1 MNIKSWSRKGNWPID
16 KGIYTITLNASERLC
31 RRKNLIL
38 DSGKKVL
45 IALDKVV
52 NFNDSDGLELENGEW
67 IKINAAKEKV
77 IDINTNDNEHQSL
90 LAWHLGNRHLAMQI
104 VNEKLLRIEYD
115 HVILDML
122 KVLNAK
128 VFIRED
134 IFEPELGAYGAHNH

>member
-1 MNIKSWSRKGNWPID
+1 MNIKSWRRKGNWPID
-16 KGIYTITLNASERLC
+16 KVKYTITLNASERLC

-38 DSGKKVL
+38 DNGKKVL

-52 NFNDSDGLELENGEW
+52 NFNDSDGFELENGEW
-67 IKINAAKEKV
+67 IKINAAKEKI

-104 VNEKLLRIEYD
+104 INEKLLRIEYD

-122 KVLNAK
+122 KVLNTR
-128 VFIRED
+128 VSIRED
-134 IFEPELGAYGAHNH
+134 IFEPELGAYGAHKH

>member
-1 MNIKSWSRKGNWPID
+1 MNIKSWRRKGNWPID
-16 KGIYTITLNASERLC
+16 KVKYTITLNASERLC

-38 DSGKKVL
+38 DNGKKVL

-52 NFNDSDGLELENGEW
+52 NFNDSDGFELENGEW
-67 IKINAAKEKV
+67 IKINAAKEKI

-104 VNEKLLRIEYD
+104 INEKLLRIEYD

-122 KVLNAK
+122 KVLNTR

>member
-16 KGIYTITLNASERLC
+16 KAKYTITLNASERLC

-38 DSGKKVL
+38 DNGKKVL

-52 NFNDSDGLELENGEW
+52 NFNDSDGFELENGEW
-67 IKINAAKEKV
+67 IKINAAKEKI

-104 VNEKLLRIEYD
+104 INEKLLRIEYD

-122 KVLNAK
+122 KVLNTR
-128 VFIRED
+128 VSIRED
-134 IFEPELGAYGAHNH
+134 IFEPELGAYGAHKH

>member
-1 MNIKSWSRKGNWPID
+1 MNIKSWRRKGNWPID
-16 KGIYTITLNASERLC
+16 KAKYTITLNASERLC

-38 DSGKKVL
+38 DNGKKVL

-52 NFNDSDGLELENGEW
+52 NFNDSDGFELENGEW
-67 IKINAAKEKV
+67 IKINAAKEKI

-104 VNEKLLRIEYD
+104 INEKLLRIEYD

-122 KVLNAK
+122 KVLNTR

>member
-1 MNIKSWSRKGNWPID
+1 MNIKSWRRKGNWPID
-16 KGIYTITLNASERLC
+16 KAKYTITLNASERFC

-38 DSGKKVL
+38 DNGKKVL

-52 NFNDSDGLELENGEW
+52 NFNDSDGFELENGEW
-67 IKINAAKEKV
+67 IKINAAKEKI

-104 VNEKLLRIEYD
+104 INEKLLRIEYD

-122 KVLNAK
+122 KVLNTR

>member
-1 MNIKSWSRKGNWPID
+1 MNIKSWRRKGNWPID
-16 KGIYTITLNASERLC
+16 KAKYTITLNASERLC

-38 DSGKKVL
+38 DNGKKVL

-52 NFNDSDGLELENGEW
+52 NFNDSDGFELENGEW
-67 IKINAAKEKV
+67 IKINAAKEKI

-104 VNEKLLRIEYD
+104 INEKLLRIEYD

-122 KVLNAK
+122 K
-128 VFIRED
+128 F
-134 IFEPELGAYGAHNH
+134 